1 MIIKRIGKI
10 TLAITLIGAGLLLLA
25 EKFLTIPF
33 RDIFKFW
40 PLLLI
45 ALGAEMIISVF
56 IYGREPNIRLKYDRT
71 ALLAAVVFSLVA
83 SGVSNSFG
91 FTELGPQLMLDGMK
105 YQHQQ
110 SESFTKDNISA
121 NTKVTQI
128 IVDSSFGDIYLEPSS
143 GGNIR
148 LEADATLHFNDEKA
162 VTGGLEKLV
171 SITEGKVTMI
181 KVNAPEGF
189 SKNAFSRTKL
199 KITVF
204 VPSGVAVQA
213 SNSFGEIKGSDLNG
227 KIVLVNKH
235 GKLSAENITGTL
247 NAENS
252 FGSINVSNINGD
264 VKIINRN
271 GNVEAADI
279 KGNLDSTNNF
289 GSLKLEN
296 INGNVIATGGN
307 GAIKISDVQANVT
320 AVNNF
325 GKINVSDIHGSV
337 DLTNSNGAIEL
348 DGAYGNIKIKSSF
361 GSVICGSEN
370 LENSKIDLKTS
381 FGKIQEVNGV
391 SATDSASSSKLETT
405 FGTGIYSITIE
416 NSNGDIILK

>member
-40 PLLLI
+40 PLLLV

-56 IYGREPNIRLKYDRT
+56 IYGREPNIKLKYDKT

-110 SESFTKDNISA
+110 SENFTKDHISA
-121 NTKVTQI
+121 NTQVTQI
-128 IVDSSFGDIYLEPSS
+128 IVDSSFGDIALEPAS
-143 GGNIR
+143 GKDIKI
-148 LEADATLHFNDEKA
+148 EADATLHFNDSKA
-162 VTGGLEKLV
+162 ITGGLEKLV
-171 SITEGKVTMI
+171 SITEGSITTIKVT
-181 KVNAPEGF
+181 APESF
-189 SKNAFSRTKL
+189 AKNAFSRTKL
-199 KITVF
+199 KLTVY
-204 VPSGVAVQA
+204 VPSGISVQA
-213 SNSFGEIKGSDLNG
+213 SNSFGEINGNGLNG
-227 KIVLVNKH
+227 KVVLVNKH

-252 FGSINVSNINGD
+252 FGNITLSDINGD
-264 VKIINRN
+264 VKVINRN
-271 GNVEAADI
+271 GTVDVADI

-289 GSLKLEN
+289 GSMNIEN
-296 INGNVIATGGN
+296 ISGNIIATGGN
-307 GAIKISDVQANVT
+307 GAIKISDAQSNVT

-325 GKINVSDIHGSV
+325 GKINVSDVNGSA

-348 DGAYGNIKIKSSF
+348 TNANGNVKIKSSF
-361 GSVICGSEN
+361 GSVMCSSEN
-370 LENSKIDLKTS
+370 LENSKVNLKTS
-381 FGKIQEVNGV
+381 FGKIQPVNGI
-391 SATDSASSSKLETT
+391 SATESSSSSKLETT
-405 FGTGIYSITIE
+405 FGAGTYSILIE
-416 NSNGDIILK
+416 NSNGDIVLK